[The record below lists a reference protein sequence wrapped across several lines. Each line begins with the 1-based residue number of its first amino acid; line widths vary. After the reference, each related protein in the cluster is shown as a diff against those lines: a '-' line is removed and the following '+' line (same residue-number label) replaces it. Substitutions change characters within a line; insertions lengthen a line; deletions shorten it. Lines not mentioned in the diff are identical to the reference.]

1 MKLDFTRLLAVY
13 GALVSSC
20 AVLWN
25 IYRDFNDRAQ
35 IRLAAKIGYV
45 RQDESGQ
52 ELFVADSWLQD
63 RGIRPE
69 IRPFLKITITNTG
82 RRKLT
87 VTGWGAELKRGE
99 QSPLLQVVPCHLPME
114 LGEGQ
119 IAHEF
124 TRDLTILGNKTNRI
138 FARDST
144 GKYWRATRR
153 TMRAVRGEYQA
164 YLERISRTE
173 Q

>member
-114 LGEGQ
+114 LHTRSHDPWEQDQSHIREGQ
-119 IAHEF
+119 HWKV
-124 TRDLTILGNKTNRI
+124 L
-138 FARDST
+138 ARNEANNAC
-144 GKYWRATRR
+144 G
-153 TMRAVRGEYQA
+153 
-164 YLERISRTE
+164 SR
-173 Q
+173 